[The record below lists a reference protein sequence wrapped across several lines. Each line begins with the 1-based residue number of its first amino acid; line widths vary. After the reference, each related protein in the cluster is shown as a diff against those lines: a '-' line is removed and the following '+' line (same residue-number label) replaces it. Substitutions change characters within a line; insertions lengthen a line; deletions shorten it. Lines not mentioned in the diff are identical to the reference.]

1 MKLNNLIILLIF
13 VVPIIFYTLMK
24 GAEANP
30 SVKLGEKPVVIMVS
44 SSMCGECKKMDVIV
58 QEVFPEFENKI
69 DFKKMYP
76 ENEETQQ
83 YIKKYNITLT
93 PTFLMFNKKGDLKK
107 KIEGAVTKENFKNYL
122 EELNNG

>member
-30 SVKLGEKPVVIMVS
+30 SVKLGANPVVIMVS

-58 QEVFPEFENKI
+58 QEVLPEFESKI

-76 ENEETQQ
+76 ENERTQQ
-83 YIKKYNITLT
+83 CIKKYNITLSS
-93 PTFLMFNKKGDLKK
+93 TFLMFNKKGDLKK
-107 KIEGAVTKENFKNYL
+107 KVEGAMTKDDFRKQL

>member
-1 MKLNNLIILLIF
+1 
-13 VVPIIFYTLMK
+13 MK

-30 SVKLGEKPVVIMVS
+30 SVKLGANPVVIMVS

-58 QEVFPEFENKI
+58 QEVLPEFESKI

-107 KIEGAVTKENFKNYL
+107 KVEGAMTKEDFRKQL